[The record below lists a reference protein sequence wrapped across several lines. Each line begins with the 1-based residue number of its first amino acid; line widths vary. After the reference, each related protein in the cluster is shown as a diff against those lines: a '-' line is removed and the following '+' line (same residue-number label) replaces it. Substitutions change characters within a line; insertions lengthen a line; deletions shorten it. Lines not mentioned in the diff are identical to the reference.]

1 MTSVRY
7 SCKTLKTSK
16 MNVNDI
22 VILVTWRLTV
32 TIDFNGSM
40 LVKKTITHRKGP
52 SKEMGLDKIVRSGSG
67 LAGIDRRDYG
77 FDKKFS
83 SASRDWRTLLGTSLL
98 CTLIISQRSPCS
110 ANLSRNFYVRKR
122 IERNICKQGN
132 PLPEVCISE
141 ASTSHQLICINR
153 QRNLK

>member
-1 MTSVRY
+1 
-7 SCKTLKTSK
+7 

-52 SKEMGLDKIVRSGSG
+52 SKEMGLDKIVRSRSG

-77 FDKKFS
+77 FDK
-83 SASRDWRTLLGTSLL
+83 
-98 CTLIISQRSPCS
+98 
-110 ANLSRNFYVRKR
+110 
-122 IERNICKQGN
+122 NIFVGIAGLKN
-132 PLPEVCISE
+132 PIGDS
-141 ASTSHQLICINR
+141 
-153 QRNLK
+153 